1 MTNIHQKRNQL
12 INFEINKKQ
21 TIMSCNTELI
31 ADVINDCTKRP
42 TKGIYP
48 TAWIMPFAG
57 RAYSLKTVIGENPAV
72 YNEIEQLTAPALNFY
87 KIEAEKFALNVGSEL
102 VTSEVK
108 KNGFIHKFTGILSQ
122 VGNKMLDTMD
132 GIIVIVKKGDA
143 YMCYGLQNGLW
154 KSAQSRMANDNSG
167 LVTVEFASR
176 PDMEDDYS
184 EYFFNFGDLDYGD
197 KSLTAQSIELLL
209 SICASTGFAL
219 SIDISSGTNAAIGTW
234 SAQAVADKA
243 AIILNGGTVTNNV

>member
-1 MTNIHQKRNQL
+1 
-12 INFEINKKQ
+12 
-21 TIMSCNTELI
+21 MSCNTELI

-42 TKGIYP
+42 TRGIYP
-48 TAWIMPFAG
+48 TAWVMPFEG
-57 RAYSLKTVIGENPAV
+57 RDYLLKTVIGENPAV

-87 KIEAEKFALNVGSEL
+87 KIGAEKFALNVGSEL
-102 VTSEVK
+102 VTSDVK

-167 LVTVEFASR
+167 LMTVEFASR
-176 PDMEDDYS
+176 ADMEEDYS
-184 EYFFNFGDLDYGD
+184 EYFFNLNVIIDYSG
-197 KSLTAQSIELLL
+197 KSLTAQSIELIL
-209 SICASTGFAL
+209 SILVSNNSAYE
-219 SIDISSGTNAAIGTW
+219 IDISGGINAAIGTW
-234 SAQAVADKA
+234 SAQALADK
-243 AIILNGGTVTNNV
+243 IRLVSNGGIVTNNV

>member
-1 MTNIHQKRNQL
+1 
-12 INFEINKKQ
+12 
-21 TIMSCNTELI
+21 MSCNTELI

-42 TKGIYP
+42 TRGIYP
-48 TAWIMPFAG
+48 TAWVMPFAG
-57 RAYSLKTVIGENPAV
+57 REYLLKTVIGEDPAV

-87 KIEAEKFALNVGSEL
+87 KIGAEKFALNVGSEL

-167 LVTVEFASR
+167 LMTVEFASR
-176 PDMEDDYS
+176 ADMEEDYS
-184 EYFFNFGDLDYGD
+184 EYFFNFGELDYSG
-197 KSLTAQSIELLL
+197 KSMTADTIELLL
-209 SICASTGFAL
+209 SICALTSFSL
-219 SIDISSGTNAAIGTW
+219 EIDISGGTNAAIGTW

-243 AIILNGGTVTNNV
+243 AIIALGGAVTNNV

>member
-1 MTNIHQKRNQL
+1 
-12 INFEINKKQ
+12 
-21 TIMSCNTELI
+21 MSCNTELI

-48 TAWIMPFAG
+48 TAWVMQFEG
-57 RAYSLKTVIGENPAV
+57 REYALKTVIGEDPAV
-72 YNEIEQLTAPALNFY
+72 YNEIEQLTALAINFY
-87 KIEAEKFALNVGSEL
+87 KIGAEKFALNVGSEL
-102 VTSEVK
+102 VTSDVK
-108 KNGFIHKFTGILSQ
+108 KNGFAHKFTGILSQ
-122 VGNKMLDTMD
+122 VGNKLLDTMD

-176 PDMEDDYS
+176 PDMEEDYS
-184 EYFFNFGDLDYGD
+184 EYFFNFGELYYSG
-197 KSLTAQSIELLL
+197 KSMTADTIELLL
-209 SICASTGFAL
+209 SICASTSFSL
-219 SIDISSGTNAAIGTW
+219 EIDISGGTNAAIGTW

-243 AIILNGGTVTNNV
+243 TLAERGWTVANNV

>member
-1 MTNIHQKRNQL
+1 
-12 INFEINKKQ
+12 
-21 TIMSCNTELI
+21 MSCNTELI

-42 TKGIYP
+42 TRGIYP
-48 TAWIMPFAG
+48 TAWVMPFEG
-57 RAYSLKTVIGENPAV
+57 REYLLKTVIGENPAV

-87 KIEAEKFALNVGSEL
+87 KIGAEKFALNVGSEL

-167 LVTVEFASR
+167 LMTVEFASR
-176 PDMEDDYS
+176 PDMEEDYS
-184 EYFFNFGDLDYGD
+184 EYFFNFVELDYSG
-197 KSLTAQSIELLL
+197 KSMTADTIELLL
-209 SICASTGFAL
+209 SICASTSFSL
-219 SIDISSGTNAAIGTW
+219 EIDISGGTNAAIGTW

-243 AIILNGGTVTNNV
+243 AIILNGGAVTNNL

>member
-1 MTNIHQKRNQL
+1 
-12 INFEINKKQ
+12 
-21 TIMSCNTELI
+21 MSCNTELI

-42 TKGIYP
+42 TRGIYP
-48 TAWIMPFAG
+48 TAWVMPFAG
-57 RAYSLKTVIGENPAV
+57 REYLLKTVIGENPAV

-87 KIEAEKFALNVGSEL
+87 KIGAEKFALNVGSEL

-167 LVTVEFASR
+167 LMTVEFASR
-176 PDMEDDYS
+176 PDMEEDYS
-184 EYFFNFGDLDYGD
+184 EYFFNFGELDYSG
-197 KSLTAQSIELLL
+197 KSMTADTIELLL
-209 SICASTGFAL
+209 SICASTSFR
-219 SIDISSGTNAAIGTW
+219 SEIDFSGGTNAAIGTW

-243 AIILNGGTVTNNV
+243 AIILNGGAVTNNV

>member
-1 MTNIHQKRNQL
+1 
-12 INFEINKKQ
+12 
-21 TIMSCNTELI
+21 MSCNTELI

-42 TKGIYP
+42 TRGIYP
-48 TAWIMPFAG
+48 TAWVMPFEG
-57 RAYSLKTVIGENPAV
+57 REYLLKTVIGENPAV

-87 KIEAEKFALNVGSEL
+87 KIGAEKFALNVGSEL

-167 LVTVEFASR
+167 LMTVEFASR
-176 PDMEDDYS
+176 PDMEEDYS
-184 EYFFNFGDLDYGD
+184 EYFFNFGELDYSG
-197 KSLTAQSIELLL
+197 KSMTADTIELLL
-209 SICASTGFAL
+209 SICASTSFSL
-219 SIDISSGTNAAIGTW
+219 EIDFSGGTNAAIGTW

-243 AIILNGGTVTNNV
+243 AIILNGGAVTNNV

>member
-1 MTNIHQKRNQL
+1 
-12 INFEINKKQ
+12 
-21 TIMSCNTELI
+21 MSCNTELI

-42 TKGIYP
+42 TRGIYP
-48 TAWIMPFAG
+48 TAWVMPFDG
-57 RAYSLKTVIGENPAV
+57 RKYTLKTVIGENPAV

-87 KIEAEKFALNVGSEL
+87 KIGAEKFALNVGSEL

-122 VGNKMLDTMD
+122 VGNKLLDTMD
-132 GIIVIVKKGDA
+132 GVIVIVKKDSK

-154 KSAQSRMANDNSG
+154 KTTQSRMANENSG

-176 PDMEDDYS
+176 PDMEEDYS
-184 EYFFNFGDLDYGD
+184 EYFFGEDMTYQYSG
-197 KSLTAQSIELLL
+197 KSLTAQSIELIL
-209 SICASTGFAL
+209 SIAAL
-219 SIDISSGTNAAIGTW
+219 CLEPLDIDVSGGTSAAIGTW

-243 AIILNGGTVTNNV
+243 AIILNGGTVINNV

>member
-1 MTNIHQKRNQL
+1 
-12 INFEINKKQ
+12 
-21 TIMSCNTELI
+21 MSCNTELI

-42 TKGIYP
+42 TRGIYP
-48 TAWIMPFAG
+48 TAWVMPFEG
-57 RAYSLKTVIGENPAV
+57 REYLLKTVIGEDPAI

-87 KIEAEKFALNVGSEL
+87 KIGAEKFALNVGSEL
-102 VTSEVK
+102 VTSDVK

-132 GIIVIVKKGDA
+132 GIIVIVKKDSK

-167 LVTVEFASR
+167 LMTVEFASR
-176 PDMEDDYS
+176 ADMEEDYS
-184 EYFFNFGDLDYGD
+184 EYFFNFGELDYSG
-197 KSLTAQSIELLL
+197 KSMTADTIELLL
-209 SICASTGFAL
+209 SICASTGFSL
-219 SIDISSGTNAAIGTW
+219 EIDISGGTNAVIGTW

-243 AIILNGGTVTNNV
+243 AIIALNGTVVNNV

>member
-1 MTNIHQKRNQL
+1 
-12 INFEINKKQ
+12 
-21 TIMSCNTELI
+21 MSCNTELI

-42 TKGIYP
+42 TRGIYP
-48 TAWIMPFAG
+48 TAWVMPFEG
-57 RAYSLKTVIGENPAV
+57 REYLLKTVIGENPAV

-87 KIEAEKFALNVGSEL
+87 KIGAEKFALNVGSEL

-108 KNGFIHKFTGILSQ
+108 KTGFIHKFTGILSQ

-154 KSAQSRMANDNSG
+154 KSAQSRMANENSG

-176 PDMEDDYS
+176 PDMEEDYS
-184 EYFFNFGDLDYGD
+184 EYFFNFGESDYSD
-197 KSLTAQSIELLL
+197 KSMTADTIELLL
-209 SICASTGFAL
+209 SICASTNFNL
-219 SIDISSGTNAAIGTW
+219 EIDVSGGTNAAIGTW

-243 AIILNGGTVTNNV
+243 AIILNGGAVTNNV

>member
-1 MTNIHQKRNQL
+1 
-12 INFEINKKQ
+12 
-21 TIMSCNTELI
+21 MSCNTELI

-42 TKGIYP
+42 TRGIYP
-48 TAWIMPFAG
+48 TAWVMPFEG
-57 RAYSLKTVIGENPAV
+57 REYLLKTVIGENPAV

-87 KIEAEKFALNVGSEL
+87 KIGAEKFALNVGSEL

-167 LVTVEFASR
+167 LMTVEFASR
-176 PDMEDDYS
+176 PDMEEDYS
-184 EYFFNFGDLDYGD
+184 EYFFNFGELDYSG
-197 KSLTAQSIELLL
+197 KSMTADTIELLL
-209 SICASTGFAL
+209 SICASTSFSL
-219 SIDISSGTNAAIGTW
+219 EIDISGGTNAAIGTW
-234 SAQAVADKA
+234 STQAVADKA
-243 AIILNGGTVTNNV
+243 AIIALNGTVVNNV

>member
-1 MTNIHQKRNQL
+1 
-12 INFEINKKQ
+12 
-21 TIMSCNTELI
+21 MSCNTELI

-42 TKGIYP
+42 TRGIYP
-48 TAWIMPFAG
+48 TAWVMPFEG
-57 RAYSLKTVIGENPAV
+57 REYLLKTVIGENPAV

-87 KIEAEKFALNVGSEL
+87 KIGAEKFALNVGSEL

-167 LVTVEFASR
+167 LMTVEFASR
-176 PDMEDDYS
+176 ADMEEDYS
-184 EYFFNFGDLDYGD
+184 EYFFNFGELDYSG
-197 KSLTAQSIELLL
+197 KSMTADTIELLL
-209 SICASTGFAL
+209 SICASTGFSL
-219 SIDISSGTNAAIGTW
+219 GIDISGGTNAAIGTW

>member
-1 MTNIHQKRNQL
+1 
-12 INFEINKKQ
+12 
-21 TIMSCNTELI
+21 MSCNTELI

-42 TKGIYP
+42 TRGIYP
-48 TAWIMPFAG
+48 TAWVMPFEG
-57 RAYSLKTVIGENPAV
+57 REYLLKTVIGENPAV

-87 KIEAEKFALNVGSEL
+87 KIGAEKFALNVGSEL
-102 VTSEVK
+102 VISEVK

-167 LVTVEFASR
+167 LMTVEFASR
-176 PDMEDDYS
+176 PDMEEDYS
-184 EYFFNFGDLDYGD
+184 EYFFNFGELDYSG
-197 KSLTAQSIELLL
+197 KSMTADTIELLL
-209 SICASTGFAL
+209 SICASTSFSL
-219 SIDISSGTNAAIGTW
+219 EIDISGGTNAAIGTW

>member
-1 MTNIHQKRNQL
+1 
-12 INFEINKKQ
+12 
-21 TIMSCNTELI
+21 MSCSTNLI

-42 TKGIYP
+42 TRGIYP
-48 TAWIMPFAG
+48 TAWVMPFAG
-57 RAYSLKTVIGENPAV
+57 REYALKTVIGEDQSV

-108 KNGFIHKFTGILSQ
+108 KNGFTHKFTGILSQ

-154 KSAQSRMANDNSG
+154 KSAQSRMANENSG

-176 PDMEDDYS
+176 ADMEEDYS
-184 EYFFNFGDLDYGD
+184 EYFLNFGELDYSG
-197 KSLTAQSIELLL
+197 KSMTADTIELLL
-209 SICASTGFAL
+209 SICASTNYNLG
-219 SIDISSGTNAAIGTW
+219 IDVSGGTNAAIGTW

>member
-1 MTNIHQKRNQL
+1 
-12 INFEINKKQ
+12 
-21 TIMSCNTELI
+21 MSCSTNLI

-42 TKGIYP
+42 TRGIYP
-48 TAWIMPFAG
+48 TAWVMPFAG
-57 RAYSLKTVIGENPAV
+57 REYLLKTEIAENPPI
-72 YNEIEQLTAPALNFY
+72 YNEIEMLASSAFNVY

-132 GIIVIVKKGDA
+132 GVIVIVKKGDK

-154 KSAQSRMANDNSG
+154 KTAQSRMANDNSG

-176 PDMEDDYS
+176 PDMEEDYS
-184 EYFFNFGDLDYGD
+184 EYFFNFGELDYSG
-197 KSLTAQSIELLL
+197 KSMTADTIELLL
-209 SICASTGFAL
+209 SICASTGFSL
-219 SIDISSGTNAAIGTW
+219 EIDISGGTNAVIGTW

-243 AIILNGGTVTNNV
+243 AIILNGGTVSNNV

>member
-1 MTNIHQKRNQL
+1 
-12 INFEINKKQ
+12 
-21 TIMSCNTELI
+21 MSCNTELI

-42 TKGIYP
+42 TRGIYP
-48 TAWIMPFAG
+48 TAWVMPFAG
-57 RAYSLKTVIGENPAV
+57 LEYALKTVIGENPAV

-87 KIEAEKFALNVGSEL
+87 KIGAEKFALNVGSEL

-167 LVTVEFASR
+167 LMTVEFASR
-176 PDMEDDYS
+176 PDMEEDYS
-184 EYFFNFGDLDYGD
+184 EYFFNFGELDYSG
-197 KSLTAQSIELLL
+197 KSMTADTIELLL
-209 SICASTGFAL
+209 SICASTSFR
-219 SIDISSGTNAAIGTW
+219 SEIDFSGGTNAAIGTW

-243 AIILNGGTVTNNV
+243 AIIALGGAVTNNV

>member
-1 MTNIHQKRNQL
+1 
-12 INFEINKKQ
+12 
-21 TIMSCNTELI
+21 MSCNTELI

-42 TKGIYP
+42 TRGIYP
-48 TAWIMPFAG
+48 TAWVMPFEG
-57 RAYSLKTVIGENPAV
+57 REYLLKTVIGENPAV

-87 KIEAEKFALNVGSEL
+87 KIGAEKFALNVGSEL

-167 LVTVEFASR
+167 LMTVEFASR
-176 PDMEDDYS
+176 PDMEEDYS
-184 EYFFNFGDLDYGD
+184 EYFFNFGELDYSG
-197 KSLTAQSIELLL
+197 KSMTADTIELLL
-209 SICASTGFAL
+209 SICASAGFAL
-219 SIDISSGTNAAIGTW
+219 SIDISGGTNATIGTW

-243 AIILNGGTVTNNV
+243 AIILNGGAVTNNV

>member
-1 MTNIHQKRNQL
+1 
-12 INFEINKKQ
+12 
-21 TIMSCNTELI
+21 MSCNTELI

-42 TKGIYP
+42 TRGIYP
-48 TAWIMPFAG
+48 TAWVMPFAG
-57 RAYSLKTVIGENPAV
+57 REYLLKTEIGENPAV

-87 KIEAEKFALNVGSEL
+87 KIGAEKFALNVGSEL

-132 GIIVIVKKGDA
+132 GIIVIVKKDSK

-154 KSAQSRMANDNSG
+154 KTTQSRMANENSG

-176 PDMEDDYS
+176 PDMEEDYS
-184 EYFFNFGDLDYGD
+184 EYFFNFGELDYSG
-197 KSLTAQSIELLL
+197 KSMTADTIELLL
-209 SICASTGFAL
+209 SICASTSFSLG
-219 SIDISSGTNAAIGTW
+219 IDVSDGTNAAIGTW

-243 AIILNGGTVTNNV
+243 AIILNGGTVINNV